1 MFFFVFFLPFLLTLS
16 PSRVSIIMPCCKR
29 KYRCLITF
37 LILFL
42 PLSLFLFLFLSI
54 LAPHCFTFSLH
65 VTFMLCAENSTGRTV
80 TYVHVIFSVAFVIS
94 YVFTQ
99 NGQIFSPL
107 LWHHDVIHIFKWD
120 YFSHIAR
127 FLFPQFTFMPK
138 RHFFFFI
145 YVDNGILFFLFLCV
159 HNFAQNMFWKNKSDI
174 E

>member
-1 MFFFVFFLPFLLTLS
+1 MLCFFFVFFLPFLLTLS

-138 RHFFFFI
+138 RHFFFF
-145 YVDNGILFFLFLCV
+145 YLRR
-159 HNFAQNMFWKNKSDI
+159 
-174 E
+174 